1 MRNLGA
7 MFGGRS
13 LRAPDVVYALVV
25 ALVGVTYVALIAS
38 HLRLPLEY
46 DEAFNIT
53 VVENFAERFFYGTNG
68 AINPGAGPQLFDPL
82 ITTGPTLLLPA
93 ALAWRLSGG
102 AIWATR
108 LAPMAFFG
116 LYLFGCW
123 AAAKGLLSRWY
134 RLAMVVGPLTLVVP
148 TAFEHAAFVPTRMVG
163 ETTAATMIL
172 WGLLLASRG
181 RVWWGGLLVGLAV
194 QTKFV
199 AAIPVTVVLIA
210 VVIIIHAHGGADR
223 WRRSLVWVLGAMV
236 PTLLFEG
243 SRLLTL
249 GWDRY
254 VDNTDQIVNYSR
266 SVAQLGDKGSSDA
279 MTKLT
284 SLGNMFYTHS
294 FLVITGAFVVVLAL
308 AAFAVANPDRST
320 PDRNLREHAWSMA
333 TFIAVSVLAG
343 GSSLLF
349 WILAV
354 QERSGRHA
362 LLGILLLFPG
372 LTLFLAYLVSTIEPR
387 RWVRIPLALAL
398 AAAMAFVVI
407 DSANKSRESLARE
420 SIFDEQVRV
429 ARIIEESGTPSL
441 DVDGWWQRPEF
452 QIISDLPIE
461 TASNPARLL
470 IFDSI
475 QGGYMFG
482 STDMTM
488 FPATQFYADKCLY
501 SVYVSPNYV
510 LCRPS

>member
-1 MRNLGA
+1 MRKFGA
-7 MFGGRS
+7 RLNGRPLRGGDFAFA
-13 LRAPDVVYALVV
+13 LAVLLVV
-25 ALVGVTYVALIAS
+25 GTYVALISS

-68 AINPGAGPQLFDPL
+68 AINPSAGPQLFDPL

-93 ALAWRLSGG
+93 ALVWRLSNG

-108 LAPMAFFG
+108 LAPVAVFG

-134 RLAMVVGPLTLVVP
+134 RLAMVAGPLTLVVP
-148 TAFEHAAFVPTRMVG
+148 TGFEHAAFVPTRMVG

-181 RVWWGGLLVGLAV
+181 RMWWGGLLVGLAV

-199 AAIPVTVVLIA
+199 AAIPAAVVVIAVLII
-210 VVIIIHAHGGADR
+210 VHANRGADR
-223 WRRSLVWVLGAMV
+223 WRQSLRWMLGAMV
-236 PTLLFEG
+236 PTLLFEA
-243 SRLLTL
+243 SRLLAL

-254 VDNTDQIVNYSR
+254 VDNTDQIFNYSR
-266 SVAQLGDKGSSDA
+266 SVAQLGDKDSSDA

-294 FLVITGAFVVVLAL
+294 FLVVTGAFVVMLAL

-320 PDRNLREHAWSMA
+320 PDQHVRERAWSMA
-333 TFIAVSVLAG
+333 TFVSVSVLAG

-372 LTLFLAYLVSTIEPR
+372 LALFLAYLVSAIKPR
-387 RWVRIPLALAL
+387 RLVRIPLSLAL
-398 AAAMAFVVI
+398 AATMAFVVI
-407 DSANKSRESLARE
+407 DSATKSAESLARE
-420 SIFDEQVRV
+420 SVFDEQVRV
-429 ARIIEESGTPSL
+429 ARIIEESGTPSI

-452 QIISDLPIE
+452 QILTDLPVE
-461 TASNPARLL
+461 TPSNAARLL

-482 STDMTM
+482 STDMTA
-488 FPATQFYADKCLY
+488 FPSTQFYAEKCLY
-501 SVYVSPNYV
+501 SVYESPNYV